1 MAILS
6 TLLGTSAIA
15 ITPNLSTDSAITVI
29 MFCNLNTSIENIDV
43 HVVASGE
50 TPTNTNKIVS
60 QAPIDPSDTFIFST
74 ERLVLSPGDRIFA
87 LTTTVNMVSVT
98 ASYVVI

>member
-6 TLLGTSAIA
+6 TLLGTSTVP

-29 MFCNLNTSIENIDV
+29 MFCNLNTSVENIDV
-43 HVVASGE
+43 HVVASGG
-50 TPTNTNKIVS
+50 TPTNTNKIVN
-60 QAPIDPSDTFIFST
+60 QAPVDPSDTFIFST
-74 ERLVLSPGDRIFA
+74 ERLVLGAGDRIYA
-87 LTTTVNMVSVT
+87 KTTTLNMVSVT

>member
-15 ITPNLSTDSAITVI
+15 ITPNLGTDSAITVI
-29 MFCNLNTSIENIDV
+29 MFCNLNTTIENIDV
-43 HVVASGE
+43 HVVASGG
-50 TPTNTNKIVS
+50 TPTNTNKIVY

-74 ERLVLSPGDRIFA
+74 ERLVLSAGDRIYA
-87 LTTTVNMVSVT
+87 NTTTSSMVSVT